1 MCVWQMVV
9 LKDKLAASVAIND
22 TYIAQIAKLESEVR
36 VASSLVD
43 SMNNDTAPCARL
55 SLRRSCVF

>member
-1 MCVWQMVV
+1 MVV

-36 VASSLVD
+36 VASG
-43 SMNNDTAPCARL
+43 
-55 SLRRSCVF
+55 